1 MKQILLFATLF
12 VASFAVI
19 SNLEHSPIM
28 KANIVTAEHDLVEL
42 EKRVRVN
49 EDRERTLKDQLRM
62 HYRDLRVAA
71 NPTARVQL
79 ERGIESILSELRVL
93 RAATRKFT
101 SKMREIANGFVGVE
115 RNELIRRLRIE
126 RRIGTEPTLK
136 NTKLQR
142 KAEKAVKKIAKK
154 VAKKYGAIAAKNAG
168 EKAAKEAVKKFGD
181 DKEKIKMEEKKAA
194 KSVYKKAYKAIMSQV
209 KSATFGLPM
218 KQFKEKAADTV
229 VRMTRRDNIA
239 VKVDDKQKKESVKA
253 ALSKVLTK
261 EQMATMKKEEKVP
274 EPVKKEK
281 TEEEKKQLE
290 KVKEANKEIEKQKDK
305 IKKQDIKMKKELE
318 KEKLEKGNLV
328 AKKPAVPKMNPVRMT
343 KRQIERVVYKA
354 NEGAK
359 KIGLQPLKPQ
369 LVGKVQPPSPFDRA
383 RRVEELER
391 ERDVHARR
399 MRGRMNRR
407 RFMEPE
413 FEGAVP
419 PVPIEPIMDFEA
431 QKQYMSSLFGGMP
444 MPAPFMGQ
452 DYFVDPAEINA
463 AYNELLM

>member
-12 VASFAVI
+12 VASFAII

-49 EDRERTLKDQLRM
+49 EERERTLKDQLRI

-126 RRIGTEPTLK
+126 RRIGTEPSLK
-136 NTKLQR
+136 NTKMQR
-142 KAEKAVKKIAKK
+142 KAEKAVKKIAKN

-194 KSVYKKAYKAIMSQV
+194 KSVYKKAYNAIMSQV
-209 KSATFGLPM
+209 KAATFGLPM
-218 KQFKEKAADTV
+218 EQFKEKAADTV

-239 VKVDDKQKKESVKA
+239 VKLDNKQKKESVKA

-261 EQMATMKKEEKVP
+261 EQLATMKEEKVE
-274 EPVKKEK
+274 EPAKKEK

-290 KVKEANKEIEKQKDK
+290 KVKEADKEIEKQKDK

-354 NEGAK
+354 NQGAK

-369 LVGKVQPPSPFDRA
+369 LVGKVEPPSPFGRA
-383 RRVEELER
+383 RRVEDLER
-391 ERDVHARR
+391 ERDAHVRR
-399 MRGRMNRR
+399 VRGRMNRR
-407 RFMEPE
+407 RFMQPE
-413 FEGAVP
+413 FVGAVP
-419 PVPIEPIMDFEA
+419 PVPIEPIMDMEA

-452 DYFVDPAEINA
+452 DYFVDPMEINA